1 MNVASK
7 DWQPSAGSIYRSRDP
22 KENSKP
28 GQSTSRYS
36 RTEDKND
43 ILGSSAADLADLDR
57 LNSAKD
63 SKGGF
68 KMNTSGP
75 KNTVGELA
83 AMLSNA
89 ETLMDVQQVMS
100 KAMRALAELKMA
112 AIGSEGKEAKKYAQ
126 QIKRMEKLIKR
137 IQKKIKHLSKEQ
149 RLEDQR
155 RKALKKAEMEKAK
168 QIAEELKARR
178 KKRRRDEKHYALKEL
193 AEDGRSDSGDLMSAM
208 ADALTGGITTPDL
221 GGLTGS
227 AAGYGSM
234 TVDSAVAEGM
244 SVDIS
249 I

>member
-1 MNVASK
+1 
-7 DWQPSAGSIYRSRDP
+7 
-22 KENSKP
+22 
-28 GQSTSRYS
+28 
-36 RTEDKND
+36 
-43 ILGSSAADLADLDR
+43 
-57 LNSAKD
+57 
-63 SKGGF
+63 
-68 KMNTSGP
+68 
-75 KNTVGELA
+75 
-83 AMLSNA
+83 
-89 ETLMDVQQVMS
+89 
-100 KAMRALAELKMA
+100 
-112 AIGSEGKEAKKYAQ
+112 
-126 QIKRMEKLIKR
+126 
-137 IQKKIKHLSKEQ
+137 
-149 RLEDQR
+149 
-155 RKALKKAEMEKAK
+155 MEKAK

>member
-1 MNVASK
+1 MVPVPLCN
-7 DWQPSAGSIYRSRDP
+7 Q
-22 KENSKP
+22 
-28 GQSTSRYS
+28 T
-36 RTEDKND
+36 
-43 ILGSSAADLADLDR
+43 
-57 LNSAKD
+57 
-63 SKGGF
+63 
-68 KMNTSGP
+68 M
-75 KNTVGELA
+75 
-83 AMLSNA
+83 
-89 ETLMDVQQVMS
+89 
-100 KAMRALAELKMA
+100 
-112 AIGSEGKEAKKYAQ
+112 KKYPYRK
-126 QIKRMEKLIKR
+126 IVCS

>member
-1 MNVASK
+1 
-7 DWQPSAGSIYRSRDP
+7 
-22 KENSKP
+22 
-28 GQSTSRYS
+28 
-36 RTEDKND
+36 
-43 ILGSSAADLADLDR
+43 
-57 LNSAKD
+57 
-63 SKGGF
+63 
-68 KMNTSGP
+68 MNTSGP
-75 KNTVGELA
+75 MNSVVELA

-126 QIKRMEKLIKR
+126 QIRRMEKLIKR

-221 GGLTGS
+221 EIGR
-227 AAGYGSM
+227 AH
-234 TVDSAVAEGM
+234 V
-244 SVDIS
+244 
-249 I
+249 